1 MKKEIEINELPI
13 EEKYDLYNKW
23 NGVLLAGSFS
33 EDFFKG
39 GRKQPQFEKREE
51 LK

>member
-23 NGVLLAGSFS
+23 NGVLLAGFIFRR
-33 EDFFKG
+33 FFQ
-39 GRKQPQFEKREE
+39 RW
-51 LK
+51 